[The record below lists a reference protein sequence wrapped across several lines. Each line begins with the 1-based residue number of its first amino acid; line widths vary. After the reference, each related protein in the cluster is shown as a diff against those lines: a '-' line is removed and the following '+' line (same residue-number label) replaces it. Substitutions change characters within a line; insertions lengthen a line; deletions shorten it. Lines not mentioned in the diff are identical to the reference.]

1 MKSGEACPG
10 NSEKEELVLLVD
22 GRVKCLE
29 EGWTAGFPPGQLE
42 KMLFP

>member
-1 MKSGEACPG
+1 M
-10 NSEKEELVLLVD
+10 LVD

-29 EGWTAGFPPGQLE
+29 KGGTAGFPPGQLE